1 MITID
6 KLKELGAHT
15 DEGLNRCMN
24 DEEFYLSLVPSAFE
38 KERYDALSSQIAAK
52 DYASAFE
59 TAHALKGVL
68 SNLALSPLSDTL
80 GEMTELL
87 RSDTDTDYAPLVD
100 KMWEQFDKYYK
111 AVNE

>member
-1 MITID
+1 MTLEQ
-6 KLKELGAHT
+6 LKNFGADT
-15 DEGLNRCMN
+15 EEGMARCMDN
-24 DEEFYLSLVPSAFE
+24 EEFYFKMIGL
-38 KERYDALSSQIAAK
+38 ALSEESLETLGKQLSEK
-52 DYASAFE
+52 KLDDAFE